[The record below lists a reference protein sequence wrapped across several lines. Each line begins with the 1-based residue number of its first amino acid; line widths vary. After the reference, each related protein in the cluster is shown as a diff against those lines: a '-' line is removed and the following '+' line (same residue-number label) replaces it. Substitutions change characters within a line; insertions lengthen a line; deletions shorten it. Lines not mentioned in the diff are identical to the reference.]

1 MVYLLY
7 ALLAVAAFLIVLNG
21 FLRGA
26 KKAQIDAL
34 LSVAGISLL
43 VAVTVIGGW
52 MSGLA
57 GIVLV
62 FVFAVASRP
71 FAARLA
77 SRLYAIGSGQGGH
90 SPSLPPAPLRRIS
103 QDLGRPL
110 DPGSFM
116 QSLAARDDPRQRARD
131 ALYAYCEASPAV
143 HAVMDDFGVTRTEL
157 DELYWQLMA
166 VGAGQ
171 WARGHWVA
179 ASALGYP
186 ETLRYVLE
194 GRRRGRELPDLTF
207 AVGMYFERGAPLNSY

>member
-21 FLRGA
+21 LLRGA
-26 KKAQIDAL
+26 RKAQIDAF
-34 LSVAGISLL
+34 LSVAAIGLL

-52 MSGLA
+52 KGGLA

-62 FVFAVASRP
+62 FAFAVASRP
-71 FAARLA
+71 LAARLA
-77 SRLYAIGSGQGGH
+77 SRLYAIEPGQDGH
-90 SPSLPPAPLRRIS
+90 SPTLPPAPLRRIS
-103 QDLGRPL
+103 PYLGRPL
-110 DPGSFM
+110 DPGGFM
-116 QSLAARDDPRQRARD
+116 QSLAGRDDPRQRARD

-143 HAVMDDFGVTRTEL
+143 HAVMDEFGVTRTEL

-186 ETLRYVLE
+186 ETLRYMLE
-194 GRRRGRELPDLTF
+194 GRKRGRQVPDLAF
-207 AVGMYFERGAPLNSY
+207 AVGMYFERGAPLN